1 MSNIELLK
9 KLLITNNLD
18 FYVVPKNDQY
28 FQEYSNP
35 DRLRYIS
42 NFNGSAG
49 IAFVG
54 RGKNYLFVDGRYTIQ
69 AEIETGK
76 EFKIFDIS
84 KLSLKEFSKKFL
96 RNKKIGFDPNL
107 FTKKFLINNIS
118 EVCDLIPLYQNLI
131 DEILNNKK
139 NKNESF
145 FFPLSEKISGENHNK
160 KINKVTNFLK
170 KKNID
175 IIYISAPENVAWVL
189 NIRGWD
195 NPNSPIPNCKIILT
209 KKEKIYFFSNY
220 EKVKKLRKLKAYNN
234 INFHNG
240 NNFLKVIEKL
250 DGKNCQIDSN
260 TCSIYHENLISKKFK
275 IIRNDDPIY
284 LLKSQK
290 NETEIE
296 NIKKSHIYDGV
307 ALTKFLFWI
316 KNTKVPLTEISTSR
330 KLENIRKKNI
340 NYLFPSFDTISGSGP
355 NSAII
360 HYKANSKSNR
370 QIKKK
375 DIYLCDSGGQYK
387 YGTTDVTRTICFSNP
402 SKYIKNIFTRVLK
415 GHIAVV
421 TTKLHKGIT
430 GKNLDLRARFWLKKI
445 NLDYPHGTGH
455 GVGYFLNVHEGP
467 QAISKYNE
475 ISLNKGMILSN
486 EPGYYKK
493 NKFGIRI
500 ENLIFV
506 EEKKKVKFFENLT
519 FAPIDKELIN
529 YNLLSDDEKIYL
541 KNYHKQVYKKI
552 GLFLN
557 LEEKKWLKSLI

>member
-1 MSNIELLK
+1 MSNIDLLR
-9 KLLITNNLD
+9 KLLITNNLNY
-18 FYVVPKNDQY
+18 YVVPKNDQY

-35 DRLRYIS
+35 DRLCYIS
-42 NFNGSAG
+42 NFKGSAG
-49 IAFVG
+49 IAFIG
-54 RGKNYLFVDGRYTIQ
+54 EEKNYLFVDGRYTIQ

-76 EFKIFDIS
+76 QFKIIDIS

-96 RNKKIGFDPNL
+96 KNKKIGFDPNL
-107 FTKKFLINNIS
+107 FTRKFLSNNFS
-118 EVCDLIPLYQNLI
+118 EKCDLIPLYQNLI
-131 DEILNNKK
+131 DKIINNKK
-139 NKNESF
+139 NEKESF
-145 FFPLSEKISGENHNK
+145 FFSLHKKISGENHIK
-160 KINKVTNFLK
+160 KIKKVTNYLI

-175 IIYISAPENVAWVL
+175 IIYISSPENVAWVL
-189 NIRGWD
+189 NIRGFD

-209 KKEKIYFFSNY
+209 KKGKIYFFSNY
-220 EKVKKLRKLKAYNN
+220 GKDKKLKKLKTYEN
-234 INFHNG
+234 INFHQE
-240 NNFLKVIEKL
+240 NNFLKVIENL
-250 DGKNCQIDSN
+250 DGKNCQIDAN
-260 TCSIYHENLISKKFK
+260 TCSIYHEDLISNKFN
-275 IIRNDDPIY
+275 IIRKDDPIY

-290 NETEIE
+290 NKIEIE
-296 NIKKSHIYDGV
+296 NIKKSHVYDGV

-316 KNTKVPLTEISTSR
+316 KNTKEPLNEISASR

-370 QIKKK
+370 KIKKK

-402 SKYIKNIFTRVLK
+402 SKHIKNIFTRVLK

-430 GKNLDLRARFWLKKI
+430 GKNLDLRARFWLKKV

-552 GLFLN
+552 RLFLN

>member
-1 MSNIELLK
+1 MSNIDLLR
-9 KLLITNNLD
+9 KLLITNNLNY
-18 FYVVPKNDQY
+18 YVVPKNDQY

-35 DRLRYIS
+35 DRLCYIS
-42 NFNGSAG
+42 NFKGSAG
-49 IAFVG
+49 IAFIG
-54 RGKNYLFVDGRYTIQ
+54 EEKNYLFVDGRYTIQ

-76 EFKIFDIS
+76 QFKIIDIS

-96 RNKKIGFDPNL
+96 KNKKIGFDPNL
-107 FTKKFLINNIS
+107 FTRKFLSNNFS
-118 EVCDLIPLYQNLI
+118 EKCDLIPLYQNLI
-131 DEILNNKK
+131 DKIINNKK
-139 NKNESF
+139 NKKESF
-145 FFPLSEKISGENHNK
+145 FFPLYKKISGENHIRKIK
-160 KINKVTNFLK
+160 KIANILR

-175 IIYISAPENVAWVL
+175 IIYISSPENVAWVL
-189 NIRGWD
+189 NIRGFD

-209 KKEKIYFFSNY
+209 KKGKIYFFSNY
-220 EKVKKLRKLKAYNN
+220 GKDKKLKKLKTYEN
-234 INFHNG
+234 INFHQE
-240 NNFLKVIEKL
+240 NNFLKVIENL
-250 DGKNCQIDSN
+250 DGKNCQIDAN
-260 TCSIYHENLISKKFK
+260 TCSIYHEDLISNKFN
-275 IIRNDDPIY
+275 IIRKDDPIY

-290 NETEIE
+290 NKIEIE
-296 NIKKSHIYDGV
+296 NIKKSHVYDGV

-316 KNTKVPLTEISTSR
+316 KNTKEPLNEISASR

-370 QIKKK
+370 KIKKK

-402 SKYIKNIFTRVLK
+402 SKHIKNIFTRVLK

-430 GKNLDLRARFWLKKI
+430 GKNLDLRARFWLKKV

-552 GLFLN
+552 RLFLN

>member
-1 MSNIELLK
+1 MSNIDLLR
-9 KLLITNNLD
+9 KLLITNNLN
-18 FYVVPKNDQY
+18 FYVIPKNDQY

-35 DRLRYIS
+35 DRLCYIS
-42 NFNGSAG
+42 NFKGSAG
-49 IAFVG
+49 IAFIG
-54 RGKNYLFVDGRYTIQ
+54 EEKNYLFVDGRYTIQ
-69 AEIETGK
+69 AEIETEK
-76 EFKIFDIS
+76 EFKIIDIS

-96 RNKKIGFDPNL
+96 INKKIGFDPNL
-107 FTKKFLINNIS
+107 FTRKFLTNNIT
-118 EVCDLIPLYQNLI
+118 EKCDLIPLYQNLI
-131 DEILNNKK
+131 DKIINNKK
-139 NKNESF
+139 NKKESF
-145 FFPLSEKISGENHNK
+145 FFPLYKKISGENHIRKIK
-160 KINKVTNFLK
+160 KIANILRE
-170 KKNID
+170 KNID
-175 IIYISAPENVAWVL
+175 FIYISSSENVAWVL
-189 NIRGWD
+189 NIRGFD

-209 KKEKIYFFSNY
+209 KKGKIYFFSNY
-220 EKVKKLRKLKAYNN
+220 GKDKKLKKLKTYEN
-234 INFHNG
+234 INFHQE
-240 NNFLKVIEKL
+240 NNFLKVIENL
-250 DGKNCQIDSN
+250 DGKNCQIDAN
-260 TCSIYHENLISKKFK
+260 TCSIYHEDLISNKFN
-275 IIRNDDPIY
+275 IIRKDDPIY

-290 NETEIE
+290 NKIEIE

-316 KNTKVPLTEISTSR
+316 KNTKDPLNEISASR
-330 KLENIRKKNI
+330 KLENFRKKNI

-370 QIKKK
+370 KIKKK

-519 FAPIDKELIN
+519 FAPIDKNLIN
-529 YNLLSDDEKIYL
+529 YNLLSNDEKIYL